1 MTSNILYENETEEKL
16 HLRAIQTIARE
27 TKISVGDVSSL
38 YESVLE
44 RYKEHTKIKDF
55 LSIFVS
61 REVKEQ
67 LLQQVQV
74 AMG

>member
-27 TKISVGDVSSL
+27 TKISVDDVSSL

-55 LSIFVS
+55 LPIFVS